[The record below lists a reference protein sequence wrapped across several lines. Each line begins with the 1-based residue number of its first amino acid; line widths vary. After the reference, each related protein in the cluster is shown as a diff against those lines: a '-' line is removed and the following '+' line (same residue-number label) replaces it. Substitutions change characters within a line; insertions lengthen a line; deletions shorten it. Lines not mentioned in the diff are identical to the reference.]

1 MWVSTCDFAAD
12 FGKRPLSDLITL
24 RAAVLNAGGVRLL
37 LLLVSAFDAALC
49 ESIAAILVGAAGETV
64 RVDAVVVVM
73 VLFVAV
79 PDAVAENVE
88 MVMVIA
94 GFDVVV
100 IVAFDDGTLDVASD
114 DAFGVFA
121 KIDSVGFGDDFTFD
135 AFGDCVTAFALTKS
149 VD

>member
-49 ESIAAILVGAAGETV
+49 ESMAAILVGAAGETV

-79 PDAVAENVE
+79 LDAVAENVE

-100 IVAFDDGTLDVASD
+100 IVAFDDGTSG
-114 DAFGVFA
+114 DAFDVFA
-121 KIDSVGFGDDFTFD
+121 KFDSIGFGDDLTFD